1 MRPTTTPRHLAPTT
15 SIYGLLVAGA
25 FVAALAGPGCKPS
38 KPDPVTQ
45 RRAQAADRAAK
56 VKAEVAS
63 KPAALAALQKT
74 GLKPEV
80 AALEVARVG
89 EQVITLGDVA
99 ARIAAEPPHMRARY
113 ATAERRAALLDR
125 MIELEILAAEAKRAG
140 LEQSPGVQMAWKAA
154 LADKLLA
161 QRTAQAVR
169 MSDITEDDL
178 RTAFAARKATLS
190 TPERRRAAYILL
202 ATPAQALDVRKL
214 LDEAIAK
221 APTLAPKIFGDF
233 VARYSKDK
241 ETATVKGDLGW
252 FDANGEP
259 EGRRVRPPL
268 PAARTAFTLKEVN
281 DLSQPIHVAGGMAL
295 VQLTGKRPGHSKTF
309 EEAREELRN
318 KLFQERQEAA
328 RKALLK
334 ELKAKAKIEVHRDAL
349 ARLPKAL
356 TAGAKANGTLKPPPH
371 IKLFRRPNPTHPER
385 FQRAPRQGPKRG
397 PHAKPEEV
405 QEKMRRPPPS
415 HSGGAEGSSPTAKPA
430 PKGAAK

>member
-1 MRPTTTPRHLAPTT
+1 
-15 SIYGLLVAGA
+15 LV
-25 FVAALAGPGCKPS
+25 VALALGGAWGCKPS
-38 KPDPVTQ
+38 KPDPVAQ
-45 RRAQAADRAAK
+45 RRAQAAERAAK

-63 KPAALAALQKT
+63 KPAALAALKGT

-113 ATAERRAALLDR
+113 ATAERRAALLNH
-125 MIELEILAAEAKRAG
+125 MIEFEILAAEAKRAG
-140 LEQSPGVQMAWKAA
+140 LAQSPDVQMAWKAA
-154 LADKLLA
+154 LAKELLA
-161 QRTAQAVR
+161 QRTAQTVT

-178 RTAFAARKATLS
+178 RAAFAARKEQLS

-241 ETATVKGDLGW
+241 KTAAVKGDLGW
-252 FDANGEP
+252 FDADGNP

-281 DLSQPIHVAGGMAL
+281 DISQPIHVAGGMAL
-295 VQLTGKRPGHSKTF
+295 VQLTGKRPGHTKTF

-318 KLFQERQEAA
+318 QLFQERQAAA
-328 RKALLK
+328 RQALID
-334 ELKAKAKIEVHRDAL
+334 ELKAKARIEVHEDVL
-349 ARLPKAL
+349 AKLPASL
-356 TAGAKANGTLKPPPH
+356 TAGAKPRGTLKPPPH
-371 IKLFRRPNPTHPER
+371 IKLFQRPNVLHPER
-385 FQRAPRQGPKRG
+385 FQRAPVRHPKRG

-405 QEKMRRPPPS
+405 QEKMRRPPPG
-415 HSGGAEGSSPTAKPA
+415 HSGGAAT
-430 PKGAAK
+430 PKGGAK